1 MGNSSSSHGKLHK
14 LQYSGAASSRD
25 HLSSSSSSE
34 RFTSGPPSA
43 PGKPYLVVADPADEP
58 DVITVKWKPPAR
70 DCGSKITGY
79 IVEHRRTISPH
90 WVKATP
96 GKVLHNQ
103 LTLSGLE
110 PGWRYQFRVKAI
122 NAFGQSPPS
131 IVSDPVTM
139 TVHRTA
145 VVAPVFVCGIEDRV
159 ALENDQVKF
168 EVEFEGTPTPK
179 ISWYKDGFEL
189 FSNRRQRVNT
199 DNGMSTLYIH
209 QAEYSDEGE
218 IKCSATNRAGHA
230 ITKARLRLEAPPM
243 VRLPQDY
250 EDGLLLEQNEPMR
263 LKVSVSGRPLP
274 QVTWIH
280 DGEEIRG
287 GDRFEVI
294 HTDKY
299 AALKLACVKRSDR
312 GCYQI
317 QAVNPLGEHMAS
329 FLVTVTDRP
338 SQPGKVHVSKTSGKS
353 VTLSWKPPEDDG
365 GCKIGN
371 YIIEYNRVGWDMWL
385 KASTSRQLTADL
397 DDLLEGSEYRFRVK
411 AENPYGMSLPSE
423 VSEPIFLPDIKRGI
437 YKPVDK
443 VPLLFEDEEKL
454 IKIQETEMLENFGR
468 KSKSPEP
475 LSKARKLSVDEV
487 SPPVPKRRKK
497 KSKTDLNNSEVDIYK
512 SFSFL
517 DKSIET
523 FQQPIEQKD
532 HWGLPPGLKTNNGR
546 ISNEDLMNSQT
557 KSMNCKIK
565 RNSTDSLSQL
575 NFERGSAPPISLS
588 SPELGAEFEGFEEQ
602 IRNSYSSSELLY
614 ERNLNR
620 FNGYSENENLSSEAQ
635 KIAIYAMDRKNS
647 LRRSPIT
654 RRSNDGSEEKS
665 IFSDSDSVHSVIDIS
680 KKLNASS
687 FMSLANSIEEEI
699 SENIKETIDDDE
711 TEQSTSL
718 SGVESEM
725 SVESDDDYS
734 MSDRSEEKFTN
745 FGSGKRALEHNTSS
759 AFFSTVYYDDDY
771 MSDQK
776 LSDKE
781 RSKSPAQRVENV
793 DEEPSTSATKSSENF
808 DRRLSLT
815 KSTPQSAEETS
826 EQSDSMSQ
834 DSLNYSNGSVDSN
847 EYSRPDE
854 NKSDTAEI
862 TTIETLVDSTY
873 RPRDGIP
880 KYVMLP
886 NPFYKENYAVSE
898 NTDMVKFRLSS
909 DTTGIVPPEIPKRE
923 LGIASGIRQTLP
935 VITVTEMNDCSP
947 KSVLK
952 KIFIPPF
959 LSKQSNGPDRDKY
972 DDHVSRKKS
981 PMRDSKNVCAAS
993 NGGDTIQIPVTTAD
1007 TGTEDNSDCCTD
1019 SDATAAAEMIA
1030 VRHYGDIVEQYSGVS
1045 RKPAAKTY
1053 LDFEQLKMAAAIENC
1068 DEPVVTFEAGLR
1080 DNYEDDN
1087 DNDIDEDCANDEYF
1101 DDTGDFSLATMSEQ
1115 PEVIENPAT
1124 SIEWLSAVVLHQPNV
1139 PEPNAIPYLK
1149 IFGNLSLALFGYWL
1163 YMCKDE
1169 KLSVPVF
1176 GFLLF
1181 RFFKTQIWD
1190 RI

>member
-14 LQYSGAASSRD
+14 LQYNGAVSSRD
-25 HLSSSSSSE
+25 HLSSSSSSD

-43 PGKPYLVVADPADEP
+43 PGKPYLVVADPTDEP

-96 GKVLHNQ
+96 GKVQQNQ

-122 NAFGQSPPS
+122 NASGQSPPS
-131 IVSDPVTM
+131 VVSDPVTM

-274 QVTWIH
+274 QVTWLH

-299 AALKLACVKRSDR
+299 AALKLASVKRSDR

-437 YKPVDK
+437 YKPV
-443 VPLLFEDEEKL
+443 VTAPLLFEDEEKL
-454 IKIQETEMLENFGR
+454 IKIQETEMLEYFGR

-475 LSKARKLSVDEV
+475 SSKPRKLSVDEV

-497 KSKTDLNNSEVDIYK
+497 KSKTDLNNSEGDINK

-517 DKSIET
+517 DVSTET
-523 FQQPIEQKD
+523 CQQPIEQKD
-532 HWGLPPGLKTNNGR
+532 HWGLPPGLKTNSSR
-546 ISNEDLMNSQT
+546 ISQEDLTNSQIT
-557 KSMNCKIK
+557 TMNCKTK
-565 RNSTDSLSQL
+565 RNSTDSLLLL

-588 SPELGAEFEGFEEQ
+588 SPELGAESEGFEEH

-620 FNGYSENENLSSEAQ
+620 FNGYSNDENSSSEAQ

-680 KKLNASS
+680 KKTNASS

-699 SENIKETIDDDE
+699 VEDVKEIIDDDE
-711 TEQSTSL
+711 MEPPSSF
-718 SGVESEM
+718 SGVESET
-725 SVESDDDYS
+725 SVESDDDYN

-759 AFFSTVYYDDDY
+759 AFFSTVYYDDDD

-776 LSDKE
+776 LSDRE
-781 RSKSPAQRVENV
+781 RSKSPAKWVEKV
-793 DEEPSTSATKSSENF
+793 DEEPSTSATKSSENS
-808 DRRLSLT
+808 DRRPPMPMPT
-815 KSTPQSAEETS
+815 TQSVEETS

-834 DSLNYSNGSVDSN
+834 DSLNYSNGSIDSSGS
-847 EYSRPDE
+847 SRPNE
-854 NKSDTAEI
+854 NKSSTAEI
-862 TTIETLVDSTY
+862 STVETQVDGTY

-886 NPFYKENYAVSE
+886 NPFYKENATVSE
-898 NTDMVKFRLSS
+898 TTDLVKFKLSS
-909 DTTGIVPPEIPKRE
+909 DPIGIVPPEIPERE
-923 LGIASGIRQTLP
+923 TGVSSSIKLP
-935 VITVTEMNDCSP
+935 VITVTEMSDRSP

-952 KIFIPPF
+952 KIFVPPF
-959 LSKQSNGPDRDKY
+959 FNKQSNGPDRDKY
-972 DDHVSRKKS
+972 EDHVSRKKS
-981 PMRDSKNVCAAS
+981 PVRDMKNFRVAGNA
-993 NGGDTIQIPVTTAD
+993 GDAIQTLSTTVD
-1007 TGTEDNSDCCTD
+1007 TGTDNNADSYTNTD
-1019 SDATAAAEMIA
+1019 VTAAAEMIA

-1045 RKPAAKTY
+1045 RRPVAKTY
-1053 LDFEQLKMAAAIENC
+1053 LDFEQLKMAAAVEDC
-1068 DEPVVTFEAGLR
+1068 DEPVVTFEAELR
-1080 DNYEDDN
+1080 DNYGDD
-1087 DNDIDEDCANDEYF
+1087 DDDDEDCANDEYF
-1101 DDTGDFSLATMSEQ
+1101 DETGDSSLATLSGQ
-1115 PEVIENPAT
+1115 PEIIEEPPT
-1124 SIEWLSAVVLHQPNV
+1124 SGEWLSAVVLHQPNM

-1149 IFGNLSLALFGYWL
+1149 IFGNLSLAVFGYWL